1 MKHIPRILV
10 EQKIGLMFHLN
21 ETINLDAFD
30 TNHLKNVLKIRN
42 KEHIIAFNDLEEWEC
57 ELIYDTKISKIL
69 MIKKLR
75 ENQGNCKYRFH
86 IFFALFK
93 KQDLLIEK
101 TTEIGADYFHPIISD
116 FANFKVFNSA
126 KYEKIAKQALEQSNR
141 IGCVK
146 FNSPVP
152 LSSIYNTT
160 FPIFTCVER
169 SNIPSISTNVRLL
182 GEKIPQDIG
191 ILIGPEGGFSAN
203 EISSIK
209 NCKNFISSSVGDNI
223 LRSET
228 AGICA
233 LGILKDALNNR

>member
-1 MKHIPRILV
+1 
-10 EQKIGLMFHLN
+10 
-21 ETINLDAFD
+21 
-30 TNHLKNVLKIRN
+30 
-42 KEHIIAFNDLEEWEC
+42 
-57 ELIYDTKISKIL
+57 

-75 ENQGNCKYRFH
+75 EKQGNCKCKFH

-93 KQDLLIEK
+93 KQALLIEK
-101 TTEIGADYFHPIISD
+101 ATEIGADYFHPIISD
-116 FANFKVFNSA
+116 FANFNVFNFA

-141 IGCVK
+141 IGYVK

-160 FPIFTCVER
+160 FPIFTCIER
-169 SNIPSISTNVRLL
+169 SGAPSISTNVSLL
-182 GEKIPQDIG
+182 GEQIPQDVG

-209 NCKNFISSSVGDNI
+209 NCKNFISSSLGDNI

-233 LGILKDALNNR
+233 LGILKDALSNQ

>member
-10 EQKIGLMFHLN
+10 EQKIGLTFHVN

-42 KEHIIAFNDLEEWEC
+42 KEHVIAFNDLEEWEC
-57 ELIYDTKISKIL
+57 ELIYDAKISKIL

-75 ENQGNCKYRFH
+75 EKQGNCKCKFH

-101 TTEIGADYFHPIISD
+101 ATEIGADYFHPIVSD
-116 FANFKVFNSA
+116 FTNFKGFNSA

-141 IGCVK
+141 IGYIK
-146 FNSPVP
+146 FNSPVS

-169 SNIPSISTNVRLL
+169 SNAPSISMNVRLL
-182 GEKIPQDIG
+182 GEKIPQDVG

-209 NCKNFISSSVGDNI
+209 NYKNFISSSLVDNI

-233 LGILKDALNNR
+233 LSILKDALNNR